1 MIGKPAEVNI
11 VRSRGDTWA
20 PEFEVQQAGAAYD
33 ITGHTFKLSVNPRR
47 APADDTGQ
55 AFQVPGVIVDGPAGL
70 VRFPLSA
77 GNAAIA
83 PGVYHFDVEETNGSG
98 EVRTLVV
105 GTWTVRQDIT
115 K

>member
-11 VRSRGDTWA
+11 VRYRGDTWA
-20 PEFEVQQAGAAYD
+20 PEFAVQEDGAAYD

-47 APADDTGQ
+47 APADATGQ
-55 AFQVPGVIVDGPAGL
+55 AFQVPGVVVDGPAGL

-77 GNAAIA
+77 IEAGIA
-83 PGVYHFDVEETNGSG
+83 PGVYYFDVQETNASA